1 MFSLRTNKGVFAE
14 IKNKTDILAV
24 GVDKGLELAYNI
36 NKCLIYKLYFREAFS
51 VTQRERQI
59 LQLIEANPMI
69 QQQEIADKLGITR
82 SSVAVHISNLTKK
95 GCIAGKGYV
104 LRTGSYAVVVG
115 GVNVDIGGRSFKALV
130 GEDSN
135 PGEVI
140 TSLGG
145 VGRNIAHN
153 MSLMGIDV
161 RLLSA
166 YGDDLNGERV
176 AASCSELGIDLSH
189 ALRVPGA
196 TTSTYLYI
204 TDPEGEMALAV
215 SDMEVCKRITPEYL
229 SANLALLQNAQVVVA
244 DANIPEES
252 LKFLAENLF
261 VPLFVDTVST
271 AKAEKVRSILPKI
284 HTLKP
289 NRIEAELLSGVKI
302 ETEADAEKAAA
313 VLLEKGVRRV
323 FISMGAKGV
332 FAATAKEK
340 IWHGIIPGRMVN
352 TTGCGDSFMGALV
365 WAYLE
370 GMNLKDTA
378 AAGLA
383 AGSITMESDETIN
396 PLMSAELLKKRMKR
410 K

>member
-1 MFSLRTNKGVFAE
+1 M
-14 IKNKTDILAV
+14 
-24 GVDKGLELAYNI
+24 
-36 NKCLIYKLYFREAFS
+36 
-51 VTQRERQI
+51 TQRERQI

-69 QQQEIADKLGITR
+69 QQQEIAERLGITR

-135 PGEVI
+135 PGEVM

-153 MSLMGIDV
+153 MSLMGVDT

-189 ALRVPGA
+189 ALRVSGA
-196 TTSTYLYI
+196 STSTYLYI

-215 SDMEVCKRITPEYL
+215 SDMEVCKKITPEYL
-229 SANLALLQNAQVVVA
+229 SKNLSLLQNAQVVVA

-252 LKFLAENLF
+252 LKFLADNLF
-261 VPLFVDTVST
+261 VPLFVDPVST
-271 AKAEKVRSILPKI
+271 VKAEKVRGILPKI

-289 NRIEAELLSGVKI
+289 NKIEAELLSGVKI
-302 ETEADAEKAAA
+302 ETAKDAEKAAKA
-313 VLLEKGVRRV
+313 LIEKGVRRV
-323 FISMGAKGV
+323 FISMGSKGV
-332 FAATAKEK
+332 FAATAKESL
-340 IWHGIIPGRMVN
+340 WHGIFPGKMVN
-352 TTGCGDSFMGALV
+352 TTGCGDAFMGALV

-370 GMNLKDTA
+370 GMSLEDTA

-383 AGSITMESDETIN
+383 AGSIAMESDETIN
-396 PLMSAELLKKRMKR
+396 PIMCEEVLKKRMKQ

>member
-1 MFSLRTNKGVFAE
+1 MFILRTNKGVFAE

-104 LRTGSYAVVVG
+104 LRSGSYAVVVG

-204 TDPEGEMALAV
+204 TDPKGEMALAV

-340 IWHGIIPGRMVN
+340 TWHGIIPGRMVN

-370 GMNLKDTA
+370 GMNLEDTA

-396 PLMSAELLKKRMKR
+396 PLMSAELLKKRMKQ

>member
-1 MFSLRTNKGVFAE
+1 M
-14 IKNKTDILAV
+14 
-24 GVDKGLELAYNI
+24 
-36 NKCLIYKLYFREAFS
+36 
-51 VTQRERQI
+51 TQRERQI

-130 GEDSN
+130 AEDSN
-135 PGEVI
+135 PGEVM

-153 MSLMGIDV
+153 MSLMGLDV

-189 ALRVPGA
+189 ALRVPGG

-229 SANLALLQNAQVVVA
+229 SKNLALLQNAQVVVA

-261 VPLFVDTVST
+261 VPLFVDPVST
-271 AKAEKVRSILPKI
+271 VKAEKIKSILPKI

-302 ETEADAEKAAA
+302 ENEEDAEKAAKA
-313 VLLEKGVRRV
+313 LIEKGVRRV

-332 FAATAKEK
+332 FAATAKESL
-340 IWHGIIPGRMVN
+340 WHGIIPGKMVN
-352 TTGCGDSFMGALV
+352 TTGCGDAFMGALV

-370 GMNLKDTA
+370 GMDLKDTA

-383 AGSITMESDETIN
+383 AGSIAMESDETIN
-396 PLMSAELLKKRMKR
+396 PLMCEEVLKNRMKQ